1 LPAEVLER
9 WGSAVRPYLRS
20 GPMRVVDVGA
30 GTGIFAAAWP
40 RWAVASVV
48 GVEPSA
54 AMIRAGDVVDPAVS
68 FVQGVAEALPLR
80 DASADVVWVS
90 TALHHFGH
98 VHQSVGEFARVLRSS
113 GRVLVRTYVPGR
125 TAVTWADEFPGRS
138 KWLARFPTEGE
149 LEGMF
154 RPHAFTLT
162 DAREVL
168 EWTETYG
175 ASARW
180 VERMR
185 DADSMLTALSDEEVA
200 QGLDALRADPSRLSR
215 LELTLLVFTRA

>member
-1 LPAEVLER
+1 MKRLGVLIV
-9 WGSAVRPYLRS
+9 GLNGAVS
-20 GPMRVVDVGA
+20 STVIA
-30 GTGIFAAAWP
+30 G
-40 RWAVASVV
+40 VAL
-48 GVEPSA
+48 
-54 AMIRAGDVVDPAVS
+54 MRAGLTP
-68 FVQGVAEALPLR
+68 R
-80 DASADVVWVS
+80 
-90 TALHHFGH
+90 
-98 VHQSVGEFARVLRSS
+98 VGM
-113 GRVLVRTYVPGR
+113 T
-125 TAVTWADEFPGRS
+125 
-138 KWLARFPTEGE
+138 TEGE